1 MENKFKTK
9 FDLYELLVMPFN
21 LTNATSTF
29 MRLVNEVLRS
39 YMGKFVVVYSDD
51 IFIYIKS
58 CDEHIDIYV
67 MFFVPCERHSCLL
80 TLRSVTF
87 APIGLLFLA
96 MLLFHP
102 HGIK

>member
-9 FDLYELLVMPFN
+9 FDLYELLVIPFS

-87 APIGLLFLA
+87 APIELLFLA